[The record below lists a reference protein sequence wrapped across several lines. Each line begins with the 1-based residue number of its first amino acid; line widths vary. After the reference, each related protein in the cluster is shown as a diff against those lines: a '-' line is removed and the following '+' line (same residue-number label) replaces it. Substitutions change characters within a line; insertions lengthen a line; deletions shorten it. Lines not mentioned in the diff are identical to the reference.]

1 MSIGTFNCF
10 HYFVPP
16 KLTTLKLPYLIGQ
29 YLQANRSV
37 NIEGFGRFFI
47 DELSPL
53 PDENDR
59 HSKNSPLPIQY
70 TYTPNIPTDDE
81 FITYIIQQTG
91 KIRPLAI
98 ADLETYTSLAKQLLN
113 ISKPFVIESVG
124 TLINNNKGVYDFVPG
139 LYEPPKVNTDSEKE
153 RKLRN
158 AGDQVNSERLTS
170 ENFQY
175 GREEKKG
182 FSLKPKQA
190 LFLLLGIIAAAL
202 MVWAIMRYLNK
213 KDKPATAATTEENK
227 APANPDTL
235 NQKKTPAPVV
245 FTDSNQVIS
254 YKVIHEVAGKIRA
267 DARYNKLKSYND
279 RTEIEPIDSVNYK
292 LFVRV
297 TSAVR
302 DTARKKDSIRGN
314 YKNGIY
320 KGPVYIEFQ

>member
-1 MSIGTFNCF
+1 M
-10 HYFVPP
+10 
-16 KLTTLKLPYLIGQ
+16 KLSFLIGQ

-37 NIEGFGRFFI
+37 NIEGFGKFFI

-59 HSKNSPLPIQY
+59 HSKNNPLPIQY
-70 TYTPNIPTDDE
+70 TYAPNIPTDDA
-81 FITYIIQQTG
+81 FITYVIQQTG

-113 ISKPFVIESVG
+113 ISKPFVIENVG
-124 TLINNNKGVYDFVPG
+124 TLVNNNKGVYDFIPG
-139 LYEPPKVNTDSEKE
+139 HYEPPKINTDSEKE
-153 RKLRN
+153 KKLRN
-158 AGDQVNSERLTS
+158 AGEQFNSDRLTA

-182 FSLKPKQA
+182 FSFKPKQA
-190 LFLLLGIIAAAL
+190 VFLLLGIVAAAL
-202 MVWAIMRYLNK
+202 IAWAVMRYLNR

-227 APANPDTL
+227 PGPGPDTL
-235 NQKKTPAPVV
+235 TQKKTPAPIV
-245 FTDSNQVIS
+245 FTDSNQVIT
-254 YKVIHEVAGKIRA
+254 YKVIHEVANKTRA
-267 DARYNKLKSYND
+267 EARYNKLKSYND
-279 RTEIEPIDSVNYK
+279 KTEMEAIDSASYK

>member
-1 MSIGTFNCF
+1 M
-10 HYFVPP
+10 
-16 KLTTLKLPYLIGQ
+16 KLSYLIGQ

-37 NIEGFGRFFI
+37 NIEGFGKFFI

-59 HSKNSPLPIQY
+59 PSKNNPLPIRY
-70 TYTPNIPTDDE
+70 TYAPNIPTDDA
-81 FITYIIQQTG
+81 FITFIIQQTG

-98 ADLETYTSLAKQLLN
+98 ADLDTYTSLAKQLLN

-124 TLINNNKGVYDFVPG
+124 TLVNNNKGVYDFIPG
-139 LYEPPKVNTDSEKE
+139 IYEPPKISTEGEREKKLRSAGEQYNTD
-153 RKLRN
+153 
-158 AGDQVNSERLTS
+158 RLTA

-182 FSLKPKQA
+182 FSFKPKQA
-190 LFLLLGIIAAAL
+190 LFLLLGIVAAVLIA
-202 MVWAIMRYLNK
+202 WAVMRYLNK
-213 KDKPATAATTEENK
+213 KDKPATAATTTEQNNP
-227 APANPDTL
+227 PANSDTL
-235 NQKKTPAPVV
+235 NQKKNPAPVV
-245 FTDSNQVIS
+245 FTDSNQVIT
-254 YKVIHEVAGKIRA
+254 YKVIHEVANKIRA

-279 RTEIEPIDSVNYK
+279 KTEMEAIDSASYK

>member
-1 MSIGTFNCF
+1 M
-10 HYFVPP
+10 
-16 KLTTLKLPYLIGQ
+16 KLSYLIGQ

-37 NIEGFGRFFI
+37 NIEGFGKFFI

-59 HSKNSPLPIQY
+59 HSKNNPLPIQY

-113 ISKPFVIESVG
+113 ISKPFVIENVG
-124 TLINNNKGVYDFVPG
+124 TLVNNNKGVYDFIPG
-139 LYEPPKVNTDSEKE
+139 HYEPQKINTDSEKE
-153 RKLRN
+153 KRLRS
-158 AGDQVNSERLTS
+158 AGEQVNTDRLST

-190 LFLLLGIIAAAL
+190 FFLLLGIVAVAL
-202 MVWAIMRYLNK
+202 ITWAVMRYLNK
-213 KDKPATAATTEENK
+213 KDKPAATANTEENK
-227 APANPDTL
+227 PATPPDTL
-235 NQKKTPAPVV
+235 QKKTPAPVV
-245 FTDSNQVIS
+245 FTDSNQVIT
-254 YKVIHEVAGKIRA
+254 YKVIHEVANKTRA
-267 DARYNKLKSYND
+267 EARYNKLKSYND
-279 RTEIEPIDSVNYK
+279 RSEMEAIDSANYK

-314 YKNGIY
+314 YKNAIY